1 MSIYQRIRKDR
12 TNGIDRVVLSVIMNE
27 IVIDGKEMPDNKAIE
42 KLNQMAKVSR
52 KSIKLYKD
60 SNKLKQLNEEEKFL
74 NCINNYLPKAATEDE
89 IINTINNLGVRKDIK
104 SMGLVMK
111 ELKNNFKIVDGS
123 LVKQI
128 LLK

>member
-1 MSIYQRIRKDR
+1 MSIYQRI
-12 TNGIDRVVLSVIMNE
+12 
-27 IVIDGKEMPDNKAIE
+27 
-42 KLNQMAKVSR
+42 
-52 KSIKLYKD
+52 
-60 SNKLKQLNEEEKFL
+60 
-74 NCINNYLPKAATEDE
+74 
-89 IINTINNLGVRKDIK
+89 RKDIK